1 MIARPLVILLL
12 QSLFRCAVRRIEEI
26 WNSTCHASE
35 ENNGTSG
42 MRQSASNGFPG
53 RGGIFVPGGTGD
65 IESPLGLNELLVHR
79 PAGTERD
86 AILAA
91 AFSPPLPRTLFRRTC
106 PPCGSPGNGKY
117 MKSSPKTGR
126 PLTPRPP
133 KGKEN
138 ICIEKKYDCFFDIF
152 PLFCRAAIF
161 RPLYRNCAGT
171 AAAGSPKPGPPA
183 TCIRAWLR
191 KRRPPRLRTPAPSQ
205 CT

>member
-42 MRQSASNGFPG
+42 MRQSASNGVPG
-53 RGGIFVPGGTGD
+53 RGGIFVPGGTGYRVAAGF
-65 IESPLGLNELLVHR
+65 ERTAGSPAGRDGERRDLGSRFLSSAPPHSLPPDLQPTQKPGQREVYEKRPENR
-79 PAGTERD
+79 PAIDSPSTERKRKH
-86 AILAA
+86 LY
-91 AFSPPLPRTLFRRTC
+91 R
-106 PPCGSPGNGKY
+106 
-117 MKSSPKTGR
+117 
-126 PLTPRPP
+126 
-133 KGKEN
+133 
-138 ICIEKKYDCFFDIF
+138 KKYDCFFDIF

-161 RPLYRNCAGT
+161 RPLYRNSAGT